1 MARNHDG
8 AGLRFDES
16 SFRMRGA
23 MFDLKWSPDEKKVAH
38 RAFDAAL
45 VRERMAIRRHVEALL
60 RDTDDGTVIWAI
72 RDYLNEVA
80 RDIDYKFD
88 FRYSVLI
95 NVFGRLVAEG
105 ALPMDELAGLGEDK
119 LAMIAERAEVWRRG
133 PSR

>member
-1 MARNHDG
+1 M
-8 AGLRFDES
+8 S
-16 SFRMRGA
+16 
-23 MFDLKWSPDEKKVAH
+23 DLKWTPDEKKVAH

-45 VRERMAIRRHVEALL
+45 ARERMAVRHHVEALL

-72 RDYLNEVA
+72 RDYLNDVA

-105 ALPMDELAGLGEDK
+105 ALAMDELAGLGEDK
-119 LAMIAERAEVWRRG
+119 LAMIRERADVGRQ
-133 PSR
+133 PLA

>member
-1 MARNHDG
+1 MPSDHDG
-8 AGLRFDES
+8 TGLRLDES
-16 SFRMRGA
+16 SFRMRDA

-105 ALPMDELAGLGEDK
+105 ALAMDELVGLGEDK
-119 LAMIAERAEVWRRG
+119 LAMIEERAAVWRR
-133 PSR
+133 PIA